1 MGACFAV
8 LSGAWL
14 SDLELVIGC
23 KSNIYISHIRSFSF
37 DMKSMFIIL
46 MCLRSRNRLNIY
58 LWLIVPEDVNS
69 S

>member
-23 KSNIYISHIRSFSF
+23 KSFLRT
-37 DMKSMFIIL
+37 FILAIL
-46 MCLRSRNRLNIY
+46 GVLV
-58 LWLIVPEDVNS
+58 LI
-69 S
+69 